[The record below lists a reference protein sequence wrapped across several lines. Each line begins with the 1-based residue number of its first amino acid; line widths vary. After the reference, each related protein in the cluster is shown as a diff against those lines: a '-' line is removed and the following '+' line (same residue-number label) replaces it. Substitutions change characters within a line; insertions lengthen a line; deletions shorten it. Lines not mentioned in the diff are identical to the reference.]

1 MMLETMQN
9 GVIIDIKVQSINNLI
24 TNSSSEVFCT
34 ITGQDIQAIYEILK
48 PLFTEWDPE
57 LYPYISLYEENE
69 WNDGSPALIRIDL
82 PYGYSGVEE
91 FYKEGLPAILDKYL
105 GGHYTIKYAD

>member
-1 MMLETMQN
+1 MQN

-69 WNDGSPALIRIDL
+69 WNDGSPALISIHL

-105 GGHYTIKYAD
+105 GGHYTIKYADEIFN